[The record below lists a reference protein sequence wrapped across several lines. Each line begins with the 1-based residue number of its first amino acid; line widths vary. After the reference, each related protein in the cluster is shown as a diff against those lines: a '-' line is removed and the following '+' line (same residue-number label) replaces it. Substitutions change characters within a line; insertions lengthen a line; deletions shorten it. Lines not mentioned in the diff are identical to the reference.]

1 MALVSVPKSGEKSYK
16 WVENGVKLES
26 SELPN
31 VKTLGVRWNASE
43 DVFTFVVKES
53 NLSFYTKRGLL
64 SRIATLF
71 DPLQYLA
78 PYIIRAKLA
87 LQEAWL
93 RGPGCEF
100 PDDLKLITYQWAKQL
115 PKAPQVKIPRCYR
128 QHEEAVEDVTLH
140 AFVDASRRAYATV
153 SYARYEHASGQIS
166 VALTP
171 IKSVSVPRFELMA
184 AVLGVLL
191 AGL

>member
-1 MALVSVPKSGEKSYK
+1 MALVSVPKSGEKSHK
-16 WVENGVKLES
+16 WVENGLKLES
-26 SELPN
+26 SELPS

-78 PYIIRAKLA
+78 PYIIRAKLV

-100 PDDLKLITYQWAKQL
+100 PDDLKLITY
-115 PKAPQVKIPRCYR
+115 
-128 QHEEAVEDVTLH
+128 
-140 AFVDASRRAYATV
+140 
-153 SYARYEHASGQIS
+153 
-166 VALTP
+166 
-171 IKSVSVPRFELMA
+171 
-184 AVLGVLL
+184 
-191 AGL
+191 

>member
-1 MALVSVPKSGEKSYK
+1 MALVSVPKSGEKSHK

-53 NLSFYTKRGLL
+53 NLSLYTKRGLL

-78 PYIIRAKLA
+78 PYIIRAKLV
-87 LQEAWL
+87 LQEA
-93 RGPGCEF
+93 
-100 PDDLKLITYQWAKQL
+100 
-115 PKAPQVKIPRCYR
+115 
-128 QHEEAVEDVTLH
+128 
-140 AFVDASRRAYATV
+140 
-153 SYARYEHASGQIS
+153 
-166 VALTP
+166 
-171 IKSVSVPRFELMA
+171 
-184 AVLGVLL
+184 
-191 AGL
+191 